1 MANILKFFENLEQI
15 LNPEGQSQF
24 VSSNLKTVTK
34 DTDTKISF
42 MELGQFLQNIFRYI
56 DAIATEL
63 KKDETILVSVKNQ
76 KTLRACFQLITSLG
90 VSRCLIPGLG
100 INLSKRCSSAAIL
113 HPLTLSDEEKY
124 EMLIECTDFFT
135 RCYMIP
141 VLKNII
147 VTLHLSDYLAAL
159 IQLSFAPLKKPGTY
173 SNFTMTQELYD
184 RLNID
189 RKKYQ
194 KVYENLVEN
203 CFQPILMKELL
214 VLQGVTDPQP
224 PAFVKRVI
232 AKEMSYRLLAP
243 GGLLSLIRCFIESYG
258 IDSGFEWKK
267 IDLIC
272 KIVATKHGNGS
283 ENDYLS
289 NICLQLKNILMSNNT
304 HYLSTA
310 VACVLMLNET
320 YRQSEAV
327 LGLVKN
333 IFQTLVYDELTS
345 RPYLPGTIALS
356 AQEVERAVN
365 LLHACVYTTKLDWP
379 AALLHPNLYLLFMI
393 GVKCT
398 KNEEMKTKIKE
409 ILLKLL
415 ESLCQNDIRCTM
427 IKFLFGNDEVR
438 VTKISVEEFEAGIA
452 VKFISDVVEYPR
464 KDALEYFITLFKAST
479 NLTFVRAILE
489 SSLQIL
495 IDLTE
500 KRKVKR
506 NKNILLTPED
516 DPMLL
521 DNIDEKYVDIL
532 QLLSEICTYPKVIST
547 LKESPAGVLNFIEY
561 FLMRNFGNSDDECV
575 TIALVVLNTILENC
589 SDNKDIEKMFS
600 NITPMLKKM
609 AEDESGL
616 NNILCKE
623 ALSLIE
629 CNKPQQPETT
639 CAKAIANVFDPLL
652 PVRAHGIIELTK
664 LIDAKNP
671 EAISKKHL
679 IFCLFQDQLKDSDSY
694 IYLAAINGIASLGSL
709 CTEDVLHVLCREF
722 IQISDQPAYIQTSKD
737 QNSLAELKMKIG
749 DIIVKVTR
757 KLGEMAV
764 MHKTILLNTMLS
776 ACRHEDPFIR
786 ASALSNLAEIALVLH
801 YRIGSIIY
809 EMLLCVWSVI
819 ETDPAVECRRAA
831 VMVVSSLLKGL
842 GKETLTEL
850 KDNLLPIYRTLKE
863 LYRNPD
869 EDPTVRLHA
878 QIALE
883 ELNDIVKQFLIPTVS
898 MENRSFVLGEP
909 KDIVF
914 K

>member
-1 MANILKFFENLEQI
+1 MANILKFFENLEKI
-15 LNPEGQSQF
+15 LNPEGQCQF
-24 VSSNLKTVTK
+24 VSLNLRSVPK
-34 DTDTKISF
+34 DTDRKISF
-42 MELGQFLQNIFRYI
+42 MELSQFLQALFREI
-56 DAIATEL
+56 DAIAIEL

-76 KTLRACFQLITSLG
+76 KTLRTCFQLITSLG

-135 RCYMIP
+135 RCYMVP

-173 SNFTMTQELYD
+173 GHFTMTPELYN

-189 RKKYQ
+189 RKKYL
-194 KVYENLVEN
+194 KVYEHLVEN

-232 AKEMSYRLLAP
+232 AKEMSCRLLAP

-258 IDSGFEWKK
+258 IDSGIEWKK

-272 KIVATKHGNGS
+272 KIVAAKHGTAS

-289 NICLQLKNILMSNNT
+289 NICSQLKNILVSNNT

-320 YRQSEAV
+320 YPQSEAV
-327 LGLVKN
+327 QGLVKI
-333 IFQTLVYDELTS
+333 IFQTLVYDELS
-345 RPYLPGTIALS
+345 LRPSLPGTIALS

-365 LLHACVYTTKLDWP
+365 MLHACVYTTKLDWP

-409 ILLKLL
+409 ILIKLL
-415 ESLCQNDIRCTM
+415 ESLCQNDVRSTM
-427 IKFLFGNDEVR
+427 IKLLFGNDEER
-438 VTKISVEEFEAGIA
+438 VTKISVEEYDAGIA
-452 VKFISDVVEYPR
+452 VKFVSDVAEYPT
-464 KDALEYFITLFKAST
+464 KDALEYFMTLFTASS
-479 NLTFVRAILE
+479 NLTFVRAIFE
-489 SSLQIL
+489 SALQIL
-495 IDLTE
+495 INLTE
-500 KRKVKR
+500 KRKAKR
-506 NKNILLTPED
+506 NNILLTPED
-516 DPMLL
+516 DPIII

-575 TIALVVLNTILENC
+575 TIALVVLNTILEN
-589 SDNKDIEKMFS
+589 SSVNKDIEKMFS
-600 NITPMLKKM
+600 NITPMLKRM
-609 AEDESGL
+609 AEDDSGL

-623 ALSLIE
+623 ALSLIK
-629 CNKPQQPETT
+629 CNKPQQPETA
-639 CAKAIANVFDPLL
+639 CAKAIADVFDPLL

-664 LIDAKNP
+664 LIDAKNT
-671 EAISKKHL
+671 EAISKKHF
-679 IFCLFQDQLKDSDSY
+679 IFCLFQDQLKDTDSY
-694 IYLAAINGIASLGSL
+694 IYLATINGIASLATL

-722 IQISDQPAYIQTSKD
+722 IQIPDQPAHIQTSKD
-737 QNSLAELKMKIG
+737 QNSSAELKMKIG

-757 KLGEMAV
+757 NLGEMAV
-764 MHKTILLNTMLS
+764 VHKTILLNTMLS
-776 ACRHEDPFIR
+776 ACRHDDPFIR

-801 YRIGSIIY
+801 YRVGSIIY
-809 EMLLCVWSVI
+809 EILLCVWSII

-831 VMVVSSLLKGL
+831 VMVISSLLKGL
-842 GKETLTEL
+842 GKDTLIEL

-863 LYRNPD
+863 LYRDPD

-883 ELNDIVKQFLIPTVS
+883 ELNDIVKHFLIPTVS
-898 MENRSFVLGEP
+898 MENRSFLLGGP

>member
-1 MANILKFFENLEQI
+1 MANILKFFENLEKI
-15 LNPEGQSQF
+15 LSPESQSHF
-24 VSSNLKTVTK
+24 VSSNLRTITK

-42 MELGQFLQNIFRYI
+42 MALSQFLQDIFNDI

-63 KKDETILVSVKNQ
+63 KKDETLLVSVKNQ
-76 KTLRACFQLITSLG
+76 KTLRTCFQLITSLG

-100 INLSKRCSSAAIL
+100 INLSKRCLSAAIL
-113 HPLTLSDEEKY
+113 HPLTLTDEEKY
-124 EMLIECTDFFT
+124 EMLTECTDFFT
-135 RCYMIP
+135 RCYVVP

-173 SNFTMTQELYD
+173 NNFIMTQELYG

-194 KVYENLVEN
+194 RVYENLVEN

-232 AKEMSYRLLAP
+232 AKEMSSRLLAP

-272 KIVATKHGNGS
+272 KIVAAKHGNGS

-289 NICLQLKNILMSNNT
+289 NICSQLKNILMSKNT
-304 HYLSTA
+304 HYLATA
-310 VACVLMLNET
+310 IACVLVLNET
-320 YRQSEAV
+320 YPQSEAV
-327 LGLVKN
+327 KGLVKN
-333 IFQTLVYDELTS
+333 IFQTLVYDELS
-345 RPYLPGTIALS
+345 LRQYLPGTIALS
-356 AQEVERAVN
+356 ALEVERAIN
-365 LLHACVYTTKLDWP
+365 MLHACVYTTKLEWP

-398 KNEEMKTKIKE
+398 KNVEMKTKIKE

-415 ESLCQNDIRCTM
+415 ETLCQNNVRSTM
-427 IKFLFGNDEVR
+427 IKLLFGHDEGKNN
-438 VTKISVEEFEAGIA
+438 KISVEEYEAGIA
-452 VKFISDVVEYPR
+452 VKFVSDVVEYPR
-464 KDALEYFITLFKAST
+464 KDALSYFITLFKAST
-479 NLTFVRAILE
+479 NLTFVQAIFE

-500 KRKVKR
+500 KRKENR
-506 NKNILLTPED
+506 NKNMLLTPED
-516 DPMLL
+516 GPILL

-547 LKESPAGVLNFIEY
+547 LKDSPAGVLNFIEY

-575 TIALVVLNTILENC
+575 TIALVLLNTILEN
-589 SDNKDIEKMFS
+589 SSENKDTEKMFN
-600 NITPMLKKM
+600 NITPVLKRM
-609 AEDESGL
+609 AEDESAL

-623 ALSLIE
+623 ALSLIK
-629 CNKPQQPETT
+629 CNKPQQPETA
-639 CAKAIANVFDPLL
+639 CAKAIADVFDPLL

-671 EAISKKHL
+671 EAISKKHF
-679 IFCLFQDQLKDSDSY
+679 IFCLFQDQLKDTDSY
-694 IYLAAINGIASLGSL
+694 VYLAAINGIASLGSL
-709 CTEDVLHVLCREF
+709 CTEDVLHVLCKEF
-722 IQISDQPAYIQTSKD
+722 IQIADQPHIQTTKD
-737 QNSLAELKMKIG
+737 QNSSAELKMKIG

-757 KLGEMAV
+757 KLGEIAV

-776 ACRHEDPFIR
+776 ACRHEDPFMR

-801 YRIGSIIY
+801 YRVGSIIY
-809 EMLLCVWSVI
+809 EILLCVWSII

-831 VMVVSSLLKGL
+831 VMVISSLLKGL
-842 GKETLTEL
+842 GKDTLIEL
-850 KDNLLPIYRTLKE
+850 KDNLLPIYRTLKD
-863 LYRNPD
+863 LYRDPD

-883 ELNDIVKQFLIPTVS
+883 ELNDIVKQFLTPTLS
-898 MENRSFVLGEP
+898 MDRSFVLGET